1 MQDVQKCSVQ
11 IISSWPSTAIVLTT
25 GGGISCGPQVVGE
38 YNIKYQNE
46 TSILQYEEPKDPI
59 MQASFTFYIQREM
72 GPIMNGVIVPC
83 MMLFVVGYSSMFL
96 TAQPARAAFAIIT
109 LLSNLNVM
117 KTGQGMMPEHT
128 GNIWLDD
135 WLMFHLFIAFI
146 IVIANVLSFHHYLQI
161 PKLTPE
167 DGATG
172 EITCLL
178 RLQKMAKGVLPSTNW
193 VDFSMQRVLQIVY
206 VLAVISMFIKL
217 GGVRLLAC
225 ACCLLTFCCW
235 KGLLKVIRLQ
245 HTAHRSCVY
254 QLLTLR
260 QQGQLKLPV
269 MQQRLCILLIEMSST
284 ELTVRTIVTSLPE

>member
-1 MQDVQKCSVQ
+1 MQ
-11 IISSWPSTAIVLTT
+11 IISSWPATAIALTT

-38 YNIKYQNE
+38 YNIKYENE
-46 TSILQYEEPKDPI
+46 TSMLLYEGPKEPI
-59 MQASFTFYIQREM
+59 TQASFTFYMQREM
-72 GPIMNGVIVPC
+72 GPLMNAVIIPC

-117 KTGQGMMPEHT
+117 KAGRSMMPVHT

-135 WLMFHLFIAFI
+135 WLSVHLFMAFI

-161 PKLTPE
+161 PKLTLE
-167 DGATG
+167 DEAPAET
-172 EITCLL
+172 TCLL
-178 RLQKMAKGVLPSTNW
+178 RLQRMSNRALPSTNW
-193 VDFSMQRVLQIVY
+193 VDFTMQRVLPILY
-206 VLAVISMFIKL
+206 ILAVISMFIKL
-217 GGVRLLAC
+217 GGVRVFAC

-269 MQQRLCILLIEMSST
+269 MQQQRLCILLIQMSST